1 MVKRMEM
8 EWSIELG
15 RQLLSDG
22 KYDGYLKHAVGM
34 LRAKLPN
41 PVPEWED
48 LYQSFVI
55 YALEAIDDFRTDRD
69 CKFTTYL
76 FAHLRMRS
84 MQWFN
89 TAWQRQN
96 TPADRWI
103 VNISA
108 LKDYSGGSDDDGEKD
123 VDPTS
128 VRDDQLIL
136 AELVEF
142 REHLAPRSIQ
152 LLDYF
157 LDYQEWDIKN
167 KTTYLEDALRSND
180 REVKLH
186 KLTGLDRAEI
196 REWLWDLEICKT
208 QCLHGFYNRRKQ
220 LQH

>member
-1 MVKRMEM
+1 MEMEM
-8 EWSIELG
+8 EWSLAAE
-15 RQLLSDG
+15 RQRLSNG
-22 KYDGYLKHAVGM
+22 EHDGYLKHAVNV
-34 LRAKLPN
+34 LRPKLPS

-48 LYQSFVI
+48 LYQTFVV
-55 YALEAIDDFRTDRD
+55 YALEAIEDYRTDRG

-76 FAHLRMRS
+76 FGHLRMRS
-84 MQWFN
+84 MQLFN

-108 LKDYSGGSDDDGEKD
+108 LKDYSPRGDEDGEQD
-123 VDPTS
+123 VDPTA

-142 REHLAPRSIQ
+142 RDHLAPRSIQ

-157 LDYQEWDIKN
+157 LQFQEWDIKN
-167 KTTYLEDALRSND
+167 KTTYLDDALNSD
-180 REVKLH
+180 QRELKLH

-196 REWLWDLEICKT
+196 REWLWDLT
-208 QCLHGFYNRRKQ
+208 VASAQCVSGTYRRRRQ
-220 LQH
+220 LQP